1 MKDSENTNAAGIFR
15 PLNIIYTVVFLL
27 IVLAVFSHDAQD
39 LAVLDGGMDAPYRNL
54 IGFGGAYLARLLF
67 FAFGLAVYPLLG
79 VAVFSRIRHFLP
91 VDYSVRKGYTGA
103 FLLFTLGMVI
113 LAGSLANIPE
123 FLKMTNTLGI
133 GRFSPEAVI
142 AASSMTGGL
151 PGMLLAAPEVPGPFS
166 GGLLPAVIG
175 KIGTLIVAWACILP
189 SLFYMA
195 YSDWKDVFLLIFTP
209 AEDRPEKKTVSKVQ
223 EMPAPA
229 MAAVKEETE
238 KEDDLPPFDAD
249 PVVSEPAAA
258 EKIPENAPAVQEKE
272 SPEESGKGFFSK
284 LFGKKGKDQPSNPF
298 AAVQAP
304 VQEQPDPEDD
314 DYVILPPRPVGSS
327 QGQPAQPQSVF
338 SAPAQPPAPETLP
351 RLDQPAPERET
362 PVRQSVPVRE
372 TPLETPVGIQPAIHQ
387 FADQKVK
394 PSSALQP
401 VQNSALDYELPY
413 IKMLD
418 QHNNAKSED
427 SGHLEASRERLQ
439 QTLDSFSVAG
449 HVENIVVGPRV
460 TRFEVQ
466 LDEGVA
472 VSKVTAISNNIA
484 MKMQAESVRILAPI
498 PGRDAVGIEVP
509 NKNSSIV
516 YIRAVME
523 DSAWRESKADIPIV
537 LGRDVEGKAIVTNL
551 AKAPHLL
558 IAGSTGSG
566 KSVCMNT
573 LIMSLLFKFS
583 PDDLRLILVDP
594 KVVEMEAYS
603 TIPHL
608 ITPVVNDPKKV
619 PLALRWGVNEMERRY
634 RQMAKVHAKDLKT
647 FNARPKDPVPMEDE
661 DGKIIP
667 QKMPYLII
675 IIDELADIM
684 MTEAR
689 KDVEN
694 SIARIAQKGRAAG
707 VHLVIATQ
715 TPRKDIITG
724 VIKANLP
731 VKIAF
736 KVASNMDSRVI
747 LDQGGAEKLLG
758 RGDLLFNPPG
768 ASNLERIQMTLVTD
782 DEIHRIVDFCSS
794 QVEQHFN
801 ADVLAENVEIQDSN
815 DAPAG
820 RQKNDDEEEWEE
832 EFQASPEMVNSVA
845 AKYLQPGDSDLLRQA
860 LELIINERQAS
871 TSFFQRRLGI
881 GYNKSAE
888 LVDKLEQRNIISK
901 PLGGGQKRD
910 ILILDGLEIAE

>member
-1 MKDSENTNAAGIFR
+1 MKNNDTSTTPGVFR
-15 PLNIIYTVVFLL
+15 PANMICAVVFLL
-27 IVLAVFSHDAQD
+27 IALAVFSHDAQD
-39 LAVLDGGMDAPYRNL
+39 LAVLDGGMAEPYRNL
-54 IGFGGAYLARLLF
+54 IGFGGAWVARTLF
-67 FAFGLAVYPLLG
+67 FAFGLAVYPILIVILFFLARRFL
-79 VAVFSRIRHFLP
+79 AVE
-91 VDYSVRKGYTGA
+91 YSVRKGYSGA
-103 FLLFTLGMVI
+103 FLLFVLGSVM
-113 LAGSLANIPE
+113 LFGLLANNLE
-123 FLKMTNTLGI
+123 LLKITHALGI
-133 GRFSPEAVI
+133 GRFSLDPVVS
-142 AASSMTGGL
+142 ASSLVGGL
-151 PGMLLAAPEVPGPFS
+151 AGMFLTAPEVPGS
-166 GGLLPAVIG
+166 LSAGIVPALIG
-175 KIGTLIVAWACILP
+175 RIGTLIVALACLVP
-189 SLFYMA
+189 SLIYMA
-195 YSDWKDVFLLIFTP
+195 YSDWKDIFLLIFTP
-209 AEDRPEKKTVSKVQ
+209 AENKPAIKIEPQPEIPKKQEEEPVVEDIPPFEPDPVQ
-223 EMPAPA
+223 VQPALIPAPVP
-229 MAAVKEETE
+229 MVAAEET
-238 KEDDLPPFDAD
+238 KTG
-249 PVVSEPAAA
+249 PA
-258 EKIPENAPAVQEKE
+258 PEEQKKE
-272 SPEESGKGFFSK
+272 SGPGFLGR
-284 LFGKKGKDQPSNPF
+284 LFGRKENPLPSNPF
-298 AAVQAP
+298 ADVQAP
-304 VQEQPDPEDD
+304 VSIPQPEDE
-314 DYVILPPRPVGSS
+314 DYVILPPRPVGT
-327 QGQPAQPQSVF
+327 QQEQTAQVQRPVAFTAPQ
-338 SAPAQPPAPETLP
+338 QPPAPETLP
-351 RLDQPAPERET
+351 PLNPQVVENRET
-362 PVRQSVPVRE
+362 AVE
-372 TPLETPVGIQPAIHQ
+372 TPIGVQPAIRQ
-387 FADQKVK
+387 FADQKAK
-394 PSSALQP
+394 PSSVSRPAAP
-401 VQNSALDYELPY
+401 AASNALDYELPSV
-413 IKMLD
+413 KMLD
-418 QHNNAKSED
+418 QHNDARSED
-427 SGHLEASRERLQ
+427 TDHLEASRERLQ
-439 QTLDSFSVAG
+439 QTLDSFNVAG

-472 VSKVTAISNNIA
+472 VTKVTSISNNIA

-537 LGRDVEGKAIVTNL
+537 LGRDVEGRAIVTNL

-573 LIMSLLFKFS
+573 LIMSLLFKFA
-583 PDDLRLILVDP
+583 PDELRLILVDP

-603 TIPHL
+603 SIPHL

-634 RQMAKVHAKDLKT
+634 RQMAKVHAKDHKT
-647 FNARPKDPVPMEDE
+647 FNSRPKDPVPVEDDE
-661 DGKIIP
+661 GNIIP
-667 QKMPYLII
+667 QKMPFLII

-684 MTEAR
+684 MTEAK

-694 SIARIAQKGRAAG
+694 SIARIAQKGRASG

-724 VIKANLP
+724 TIKANLP

-736 KVASNMDSRVI
+736 KVATNMDSRVI

-758 RGDLLFNPPG
+758 MGDLLFNPPG

-782 DEIHRIVDFCSS
+782 DEIRRIVDFCSS

-815 DAPAG
+815 DQETG
-820 RQKNDDEEEWEE
+820 KQQNNDDEWEKE
-832 EFQASPEMVNSVA
+832 YQASPEMVNSVA